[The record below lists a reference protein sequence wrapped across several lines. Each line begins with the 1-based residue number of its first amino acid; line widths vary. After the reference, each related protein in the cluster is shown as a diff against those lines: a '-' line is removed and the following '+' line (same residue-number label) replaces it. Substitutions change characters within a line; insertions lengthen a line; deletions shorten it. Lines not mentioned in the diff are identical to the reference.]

1 MGDAPGHLAI
11 ALRWWRWWQDLDP
24 FPPVEPLPPVV
35 HLSLAWAR
43 QVAGDQLDDLH
54 LAMAAWSALLVAAAT
69 WAAARGGAGLAG
81 AALAGL
87 VTLHAPHMTVVSR
100 QFLLDGPAT
109 AVLLLALGAAWGS
122 RGFRHPLR
130 SLLAGLLVGALVVV
144 KYSLLPWLLAPVLL
158 WTLAI
163 LARHPAGWLPLLG
176 TAGHLAWW
184 GQQLWARR
192 ALQHLPVELPRAP
205 LVHLALSLVVLLLL
219 AGGVGRW
226 RAGRAADALRR
237 GLGAAVAA
245 HGALLVAMA
254 WLWWSFPTAW
264 RKVEH
269 EALREVR
276 AAGWDA
282 AWRVAL
288 THLVESIPLVGWALL
303 VAGGAGLLAAAT
315 GPRGRATRAARNGLQ
330 ALAAALVGTWAL
342 SRSLPVDVKYYAP
355 ITPLVAVGLA
365 VGWGAHPVG
374 RRLLAPLAS
383 AAVLALLLSTPTLPT
398 RAPSV
403 GAAPAPARGLWR
415 LPAVW
420 VTAPPPAP
428 VDWEGAAER
437 VTRAAFSAWPARR
450 PAGCGGYVLEIPSLP
465 VVEDRAFMVQGQLLG
480 FPDEHWAPPAKGLPP
495 CGGIRLVARPDTPP
509 PPGGRVLATEQPEEG
524 RTLQAWI
531 LGGP

>member
-1 MGDAPGHLAI
+1 MSPSTQRSAASRGPRTWTAGCSRRARDPRGAHLASLGLACVLGAWAAARHLDFAHVDRALPVGDAPGHLAI

-205 LVHLALSLVVLLLL
+205 LVHLALSLVV
-219 AGGVGRW
+219 
-226 RAGRAADALRR
+226 
-237 GLGAAVAA
+237 
-245 HGALLVAMA
+245 
-254 WLWWSFPTAW
+254 
-264 RKVEH
+264 
-269 EALREVR
+269 
-276 AAGWDA
+276 
-282 AWRVAL
+282 
-288 THLVESIPLVGWALL
+288 
-303 VAGGAGLLAAAT
+303 
-315 GPRGRATRAARNGLQ
+315 
-330 ALAAALVGTWAL
+330 
-342 SRSLPVDVKYYAP
+342 
-355 ITPLVAVGLA
+355 
-365 VGWGAHPVG
+365 
-374 RRLLAPLAS
+374 
-383 AAVLALLLSTPTLPT
+383 
-398 RAPSV
+398 
-403 GAAPAPARGLWR
+403 
-415 LPAVW
+415 
-420 VTAPPPAP
+420 
-428 VDWEGAAER
+428 
-437 VTRAAFSAWPARR
+437 
-450 PAGCGGYVLEIPSLP
+450 
-465 VVEDRAFMVQGQLLG
+465 
-480 FPDEHWAPPAKGLPP
+480 
-495 CGGIRLVARPDTPP
+495 
-509 PPGGRVLATEQPEEG
+509 
-524 RTLQAWI
+524 
-531 LGGP
+531 